1 MLHDAPQ
8 AIVVGPGEVAPVQA
22 ALNAQGLALS
32 GILVTPHQPDHHQPD
47 LRGGLPTLWPTVRV
61 PAREASPD
69 ALVPLNNGV
78 GLMVTVTVMVTMLGL
93 PALASRIALERA
105 IKPLMRSAAPALFT
119 SATALSLGALRQWK
133 NPCQ

>member
-1 MLHDAPQ
+1 MLHDDPQ
-8 AIVVGPGEVAPVQA
+8 ASVVDPGDAAPVQA
-22 ALNAQGLALS
+22 ALDAQGLALS
-32 GILVTPHQPDHHQPD
+32 GILVTPNLADHHQRD
-47 LRGGLPTLWPTVRV
+47 LRGGLPTLRRTVRV
-61 PAREASPD
+61 PAREAGPD

-78 GLMVTVTVMVTMLGL
+78 GVTVMVTLLGL